1 MFQIYNDDCLNMLK
15 DMDERCNMFND
26 ESDDIKNKFDTTG
39 KVFVVWYDNGEEY
52 EDHDEW
58 VDTVFSTYQA
68 AEKYLD
74 GIYGYERKTVEYLN
88 DKHIEW
94 HVKSPSCPMDD
105 SGGKIIYR
113 NGYPKC
119 FNGCMDCPN
128 LKLNHDG
135 VNTCDNFEDAY
146 SDVVW
151 NDDDYYYIVEY
162 DVLADKE

>member
-1 MFQIYNDDCLNMLK
+1 
-15 DMDERCNMFND
+15 MFND

-113 NGYPKC
+113 NGHPKC
-119 FNGCMDCPN
+119 FNGCIDCPS
-128 LKLNHDG
+128 LKFNSDG
-135 VNTCDNFEDAY
+135 VNTCDNFEDVY
-146 SDVVW
+146 SDVIW
-151 NDDDYYYIVEY
+151 NDDNYYYIVEY